1 MTWRTTSMALLLTM
15 TTLLVAGCGGGPR
28 HEDGLVHV
36 VCSTG
41 IVADMVTRVG
51 GDRVHVTALMGPGL
65 DPHQYKASAGDVER
79 LNDADLIAFNGLHLE
94 AKLGEVF
101 KHLARRRPV
110 MALADS
116 LPEGRLLSPPGYE
129 QAHDPHVWFDV
140 ALWAETAAPVA
151 AMLAELDPDHAAAY
165 RARAAACRDEL
176 TALDAEVRARLAAI
190 PEPGRVLITAHDAF
204 NYFGRAYG
212 LEVRGLQGI
221 STLTEAG
228 TGDMQSLA
236 AYIADRRL
244 PAIFVENSVPP
255 RAIEAVRKA
264 VHARG
269 WDVALGGE
277 LYSDSLGDPDG
288 PAGDYVGMVRHNLD
302 TIATALG
309 GEVSH
314 E

>member
-1 MTWRTTSMALLLTM
+1 MTWRTTSIVALAGMLIMLIT
-15 TTLLVAGCGGGPR
+15 GCGDGPR
-28 HEDGLVHV
+28 HDDGLVHV

-51 GDRVHVTALMGPGL
+51 GERVHVTALMGPGL
-65 DPHQYKASAGDVER
+65 DPHQYKASAGDVEL
-79 LNDADLIAFNGLHLE
+79 LNGADLIAFNGLHLE

-116 LPEGRLLSPPGYE
+116 LPAGRLLSPPGYE
-129 QAHDPHVWFDV
+129 QAHDPHVWFDT
-140 ALWAETAAPVA
+140 ALWAGTAAPVA

-165 RARAAACRDEL
+165 RARAAAYRDEL
-176 TALDAEVRARLAAI
+176 VALDGEVRARLAAI
-190 PEPGRVLITAHDAF
+190 PRERRVLITAHDAF
-204 NYFGRAYG
+204 NYFGRAYD

-236 AYIADRRL
+236 AFIADRRL

-264 VHARG
+264 VQARG

-277 LYSDSLGDPDG
+277 LYSDSLGDQGG

-309 GEVSH
+309 GEVPH